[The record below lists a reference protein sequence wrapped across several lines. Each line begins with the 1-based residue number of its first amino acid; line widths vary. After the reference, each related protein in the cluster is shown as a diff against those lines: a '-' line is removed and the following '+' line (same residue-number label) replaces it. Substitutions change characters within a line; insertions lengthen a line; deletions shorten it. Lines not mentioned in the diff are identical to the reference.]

1 VNNKRRG
8 EEKMKAFDSSSRN
21 TETID
26 RIVSHYDSYSEV
38 ERRVA
43 DYILE
48 NQEGISSMT
57 TVELAR
63 NCQTSPA
70 SIIRFSKA
78 IGFKGFNELKYYME
92 NQILSSYGIEQA
104 IGKDDDIAMIKQK
117 FAKLNQL
124 IIDDTMQMLDNRQLE
139 IAIDKLVNANRIL
152 VIGEGGSGAICISTY
167 NLFLQLG
174 LPCAVETDAFL
185 QVMATTHLNEND
197 VVIAMIHSG
206 RSKNTLDSMRQAKKN
221 GATVICI
228 TGYQKSPMSEEADIV
243 LYSTTRSTLSLS
255 DVPSARISELC
266 IIGVLQLGILAKN
279 FNKYTVN
286 IEKSK
291 EAYKLKRI

>member
-1 VNNKRRG
+1 
-8 EEKMKAFDSSSRN
+8 MKAFDSSSRS

-26 RIVSHYDSYSEV
+26 RIVSHYDTYSEV
-38 ERRVA
+38 EKRVA

-48 NQEGISSMT
+48 NQEGISTMT
-57 TVELAR
+57 TAELAR
-63 NCQTSPA
+63 NCKTSPA

-197 VVIAMIHSG
+197 VVVAIIHSG
-206 RSKNTLDSMRQAKKN
+206 RSKNTLDSMRQAKIN

-243 LYSTTRSTLSLS
+243 LHSTTRSTLSLS

-266 IIGVLQLGILAKN
+266 IIGVLQLGILARN

>member
-1 VNNKRRG
+1 
-8 EEKMKAFDSSSRN
+8 MKAFDSSSRS

-26 RIVSHYDSYSEV
+26 RIVSHYDTYSEV
-38 ERRVA
+38 EKRVA

-48 NQEGISSMT
+48 NQEGISTMT
-57 TVELAR
+57 TAELAR
-63 NCQTSPA
+63 NCKTSPA

-197 VVIAMIHSG
+197 VVVAIIHSG
-206 RSKNTLDSMRQAKKN
+206 RSKNTLDSMRQAKIN

-266 IIGVLQLGILAKN
+266 IIGVLQLGILARN

>member
-1 VNNKRRG
+1 
-8 EEKMKAFDSSSRN
+8 MKAFDSSSRS

-26 RIVSHYDSYSEV
+26 RIVSHYDTYSEV
-38 ERRVA
+38 EKRVA

-48 NQEGISSMT
+48 NQEGISTMT
-57 TVELAR
+57 TAELAR
-63 NCQTSPA
+63 NCKTSPA

-185 QVMATTHLNEND
+185 QVMATTHLTEND

-206 RSKNTLDSMRQAKKN
+206 RSKNTLDSMRQAKIN

-266 IIGVLQLGILAKN
+266 IIGVLQLGILARN

>member
-1 VNNKRRG
+1 
-8 EEKMKAFDSSSRN
+8 MKEFDSSSRS

-38 ERRVA
+38 EKRVA

-48 NQEGISSMT
+48 NQEVISSMT
-57 TVELAR
+57 TAELAR
-63 NCQTSPA
+63 NCKTSPA

-139 IAIDKLVNANRIL
+139 LAIDKLVNAKRIL
-152 VIGEGGSGAICISTY
+152 VIGEGGSGSICISTY

-197 VVIAMIHSG
+197 VVVAMIHSG
-206 RSKNTLDSMRQAKKN
+206 RSKNTLDSMRQAKMN

-243 LYSTTRSTLSLS
+243 LHSTTRSTLSLS

-266 IIGVLQLGILAKN
+266 IIGVLQLGILARN
-279 FNKYTVN
+279 FNKYSVN